1 MPARCR
7 TCGVAT
13 ENRNHCRTGRTADP
27 FRCGRSATHP
37 VRSSVAALSSL
48 LQQVRLPSLSPSFVR
63 KGAGFS
69 PVRAKCVQSPYET
82 LIQLNR
88 SGEEKKMICI
98 VILAGILTASAYTA
112 NAQDASGNPEAGRLY
127 AREVCSPCHALTAE
141 QASQRTIAIGP
152 DFQTIA
158 NTSGITATALRA
170 FLQTPHPKM
179 PNLILTPEQS
189 ADVIA
194 FVLSLRDRRQPE
206 SKPLTSYDSRR
217 RG

>member
-1 MPARCR
+1 M
-7 TCGVAT
+7 V
-13 ENRNHCRTGRTADP
+13 
-27 FRCGRSATHP
+27 
-37 VRSSVAALSSL
+37 
-48 LQQVRLPSLSPSFVR
+48 
-63 KGAGFS
+63 
-69 PVRAKCVQSPYET
+69 
-82 LIQLNR
+82 
-88 SGEEKKMICI
+88 CI
-98 VILAGILTASAYTA
+98 VILVGILTAFAYTA

-158 NTSGITATALRA
+158 NTSGMTTTALRA

-206 SKPLTSYDSRR
+206 SKP
-217 RG
+217 

>member
-1 MPARCR
+1 
-7 TCGVAT
+7 
-13 ENRNHCRTGRTADP
+13 
-27 FRCGRSATHP
+27 
-37 VRSSVAALSSL
+37 
-48 LQQVRLPSLSPSFVR
+48 
-63 KGAGFS
+63 
-69 PVRAKCVQSPYET
+69 
-82 LIQLNR
+82 
-88 SGEEKKMICI
+88 MICI

-194 FVLSLRDRRQPE
+194 FVLSLRDRGQPE
-206 SKPLTSYDSRR
+206 SKP
-217 RG
+217 